1 MKTFLFEQSAFFSTH
16 SSEDAHFCYHK
27 LKQQQKPQTH
37 SDSTMSNLTGN
48 DDAHKSLS
56 FLQGH
61 LAYGR
66 CYQLITQV
74 IVSILHLC

>member
-1 MKTFLFEQSAFFSTH
+1 MKTFLFEQSTFFSTH
-16 SSEDAHFCYHK
+16 SSEDARSCYHK
-27 LKQQQKPQTH
+27 VKQKKPQTY

-56 FLQGH
+56 FLQRH
-61 LAYGR
+61 LAFGR

>member
-1 MKTFLFEQSAFFSTH
+1 MKTFLFEQSTFFSTNPP
-16 SSEDAHFCYHK
+16 EDARFCYHK
-27 LKQQQKPQTH
+27 FKQQQKPQTH
-37 SDSTMSNLTGN
+37 SNPTMSNLTGN

-56 FLQGH
+56 FLQRH
-61 LAYGR
+61 LARGR